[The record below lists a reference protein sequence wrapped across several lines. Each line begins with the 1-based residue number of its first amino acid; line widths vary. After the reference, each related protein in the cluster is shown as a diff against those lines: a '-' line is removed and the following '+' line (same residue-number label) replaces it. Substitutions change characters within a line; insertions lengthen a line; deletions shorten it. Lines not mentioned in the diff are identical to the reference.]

1 MLRSSVPRRTFSS
14 RVPADAARSAVDRS
28 STERTGWPAAATIRS
43 PEARPARAAGLSSG
57 AYLSSKLLVLGVISV
72 VQSIIL
78 VLLGVGGRPMPPQGA
93 FLKSFPLVEILLGIA
108 VLALA
113 SMCLGLLVSALVTTS
128 EKAMPFLVL
137 LTMIQVILSGGVIS
151 LAHKAGLSQLAMIAP
166 SRWGFGAVASTANL
180 NVISPSAGGNFTDPL
195 WTHSAANWLRDLAIL
210 VGLGVIFSLLTW
222 LRLRRLGPR
231 RRKG

>member
-1 MLRSSVPRRTFSS
+1 
-14 RVPADAARSAVDRS
+14 
-28 STERTGWPAAATIRS
+28 
-43 PEARPARAAGLSSG
+43 
-57 AYLSSKLLVLGVISV
+57 
-72 VQSIIL
+72 
-78 VLLGVGGRPMPPQGA
+78 MPPQGS

-113 SMCLGLLVSALVTTS
+113 SMCLGLFVSAMVTTS

-151 LAHKAGLSQLAMIAP
+151 LANKAGLSQLALLAP

-180 NVISPSAGGNFTDPL
+180 NIISPSAGGNFTDPL
-195 WTHSAANWLRDLAIL
+195 WNHTAMTWLKDMGGQAALAI
-210 VGLGVIFSLLTW
+210 IFTLLAW
-222 LRLRRLGPR
+222 FWLRRLGPR